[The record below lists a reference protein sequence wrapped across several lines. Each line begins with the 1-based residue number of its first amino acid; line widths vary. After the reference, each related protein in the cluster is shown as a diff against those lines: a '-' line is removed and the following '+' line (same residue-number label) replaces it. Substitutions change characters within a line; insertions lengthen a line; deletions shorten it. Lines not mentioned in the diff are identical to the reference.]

1 MWPLNRSRLWL
12 VFLAAGLAGAVF
24 LLIVRSNN
32 GGLGNAT
39 TQGKASKA
47 NLTNLGLL
55 EPHQLLASVGEV
67 ELRSEDLRDVLQ
79 KQFQGRV
86 SHAGLSPQDL
96 ASQIGRALDTLI
108 EDELLA
114 QAGKRQGLKTTLT
127 GNSGRE
133 QLARQYLQQRVAKHP
148 PLSDA
153 DLRAFYKSHGE
164 KFTIPPGAQVRE
176 LFLPLQG
183 AGINPPKSHNP
194 AKDRAY
200 LLGEQLAARIRNG
213 ESLETL
219 AQQYVPEPYRKRA
232 QVQRFDGAVMSS
244 EDEQK
249 VLALRP
255 GEAVGPLRVE
265 GGYSVFQG
273 ITQIRSGM
281 ITFYEAKEK
290 IRSFLAARKLD
301 EARKQLVAELQQQ
314 TRIQR
319 FGVDKALA
327 SVQ

>member
-1 MWPLNRSRLWL
+1 MGPLNRSRLWL
-12 VFLAAGLAGAVF
+12 VFLAAVLSAAVF

-32 GGLGNAT
+32 GGLGKAT

-67 ELRSEDLRDVLQ
+67 ELRSEDLREVLQ

-108 EDELLA
+108 ENELLA
-114 QAGKRQGLKTTLT
+114 QAGKRQGLKTNLS
-127 GNSGRE
+127 GHSGR
-133 QLARQYLQQRVAKHP
+133 QDLARQYLQRRVATLP
-148 PLSDA
+148 RLSDA
-153 DLRAFYKSHGE
+153 DLRSFYRNHGE
-164 KFTIPPGAQVRE
+164 KFYVPPSAQVRQ

-183 AGINPPKSHNP
+183 TGATPRKSQHEP
-194 AKDRAY
+194 KDRAY
-200 LLGEQLAARIRNG
+200 VLAEQLAARIRNG
-213 ESLETL
+213 ESVEAL
-219 AQQYVPEPYRKRA
+219 AQQFVPEAYRNRA
-232 QVQRFDGAVMSS
+232 QVQRLDGSIMSI

-255 GEAVGPLRVE
+255 GEVAGPLRVE

-273 ITQIRSGM
+273 IAQIRSGM
-281 ITFYEAKEK
+281 IPFYEAKEK
-290 IRSFLAARKLD
+290 IRSYLEAKKVD
-301 EARKQLVAELQQQ
+301 EARKQLVAELRQQ
-314 TRIQR
+314 TGIKR
-319 FGVDKALA
+319 FGAEPAVA
-327 SVQ
+327 SFR

>member
-1 MWPLNRSRLWL
+1 LNRRRLWL
-12 VFLAAGLAGAVF
+12 VFLAAVLAGSVF
-24 LLIVRSNN
+24 FSGRSRNSGPGSVVQQDDTSN
-32 GGLGNAT
+32 PD
-39 TQGKASKA
+39 
-47 NLTNLGLL
+47 LTNLHLL
-55 EPHQLLASVGEV
+55 EPHRLLASVGEV
-67 ELRSEDLRDVLQ
+67 ELRSEDLREVLQ

-86 SHAGLSPQDL
+86 SHAGLSPENL

-108 EDELLA
+108 ENELLA
-114 QAGKRQGLKTTLT
+114 QAGRRQGLKTTLT

-133 QLARQYLQQRVAKHP
+133 QLARQYLQQRVAMLP

-164 KFTIPPGAQVRE
+164 KFTIPLRAQVRE
-176 LFLPLQG
+176 LFLPLQRN
-183 AGINPPKSHNP
+183 GINPPKSHNP

-273 ITQIRSGM
+273 IAQIRSGM
-281 ITFYEAKEK
+281 IPFYEAKEK

-319 FGVDKALA
+319 FGAEPAVA
-327 SVQ
+327 SFR